1 MFHIANSN
9 IDAKNKI
16 NTEKKETIENKKPV
30 SEAFPCEE
38 CEFPAKSKAE
48 SEASC

>member
-1 MFHIANSN
+1 M
-9 IDAKNKI
+9 KKI
-16 NTEKKETIENKKPV
+16 PRKKKPLKTKKTV